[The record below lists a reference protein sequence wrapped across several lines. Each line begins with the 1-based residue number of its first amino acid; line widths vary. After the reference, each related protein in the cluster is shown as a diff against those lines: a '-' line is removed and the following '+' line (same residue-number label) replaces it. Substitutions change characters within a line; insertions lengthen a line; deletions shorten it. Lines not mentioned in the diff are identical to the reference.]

1 MKREILNAGVSLV
14 GAKIVKA
21 IIVGAAA
28 AVCITA
34 VAALAAEEL
43 IVNAGFETG
52 ELAPWTSETFKIM
65 YGGRTGR
72 YHAGFYL
79 DWIKSFEGTVEQD
92 LGRTVYPAEVR
103 KVSLWAYGGTI
114 EEEGNHEPAEIRID
128 LGTNRHYGDLYFYY
142 CFWEYVEFPLSKL
155 QAPFDF
161 IRVEI
166 SIYSGY
172 PAVYRGGLD
181 DVSVLVVPTGVDATS
196 LGRVKAIYR

>member
-1 MKREILNAGVSLV
+1 MSPV
-14 GAKIVKA
+14 GARIVKT
-21 IIVGAAA
+21 IIVGAVA
-28 AVCITA
+28 AVCIPA
-34 VAALAAEEL
+34 VAAFAAEEL

-52 ELAPWTSETFKIM
+52 KFAPWTSERFKIM

-72 YHAGFYL
+72 YHGGFYL
-79 DWIKSFEGTVEQD
+79 DGLGFIKGTVSQE
-92 LGRTVYPAEVR
+92 LGEVIYPAEVE

-166 SIYSGY
+166 SIYSRY
-172 PAVYRGGLD
+172 PAEYRGGLD